1 VTAPLSS
8 TIAALAQERP
18 TLAEQLRLLPDRPG
32 VYLFKDGRGRLLY
45 VGKAESLRDRVR
57 SYFQASTSF
66 DQTHQPKLK
75 QMTLQAQSVEYILT
89 DSPIQALIWENDLVR
104 KEQPRFNTKLRDDK
118 HYPYIRID
126 VQNPWPVARVSRRIE
141 KDGARYFGPFPHA
154 TSVRQT
160 LDTLSR
166 LFPQILCSRVITGND
181 PRACLYYHIKRCPAP
196 CIGAIGN
203 PEYRE
208 LVDGMVRFLDGKNSS
223 VLQDLEREME
233 AAAENLEF
241 ERAAD
246 LRDRLRAARK
256 VIEQEKVGYHT
267 QVDQDVVG
275 FARDEGNAC
284 IQLFFMRDG
293 QLARRDAFLMQDAEG
308 ESDRAVLT
316 SFVKQFYP
324 RATDVPV
331 EILLPDD
338 LDEADTIAEWL
349 RQAKGRKVELTVPRR
364 GEKRRIV
371 ELATKNARDT
381 LEQQKAEWAA
391 DGEKAGEAALQLQE
405 ALSLP
410 RPPRRIECY
419 DISHV
424 QGTSQVASMVVF
436 EDGKPRRSDYKRF
449 RIKHQEGNNDFLSM
463 QEVVRRRFTRALAA
477 TPGTERMGEA
487 PPEPDAFAETPH
499 PPTITPTMGP
509 PTPTASPASGRGGDD
524 PSRPPSPSQW
534 GGAGGGASL
543 PLPVVTGNG
552 TTFRPTIEDDETA
565 ADDARTRLD
574 GGLEAA
580 YEDTHGPEAGGES
593 GNGANGAAGAWGVF
607 PDLVIIDGGKGQL
620 SAAVEVMDSLELS
633 EIPIVGLAKER
644 EEIFQKHSPDP
655 VILPRN
661 SQGLYLVQRVRD
673 EAHRFAITYHR
684 NVRAK
689 KSLRSQLDEVPG
701 VGPTRKK
708 ALLRH
713 FGSVKAIR
721 GASLEELAAVPGM
734 TRRTA
739 EELKRALAE

>member
-1 VTAPLSS
+1 VTTSPS
-8 TIAALAQERP
+8 TTISALAQERP
-18 TLAEQLRLLPDRPG
+18 KLAEQLRLLPDRPG

-57 SYFQASTSF
+57 SYFQSSTNF
-66 DQTHQPKLK
+66 DQSHQPKLR

-118 HYPYIRID
+118 HYPYVRID

-166 LFPQILCSRVITGND
+166 LFPQILCSRTITGND

-196 CIGAIGN
+196 CIGAIDN
-203 PEYRE
+203 TAYRE

-223 VLQDLEREME
+223 VLHDLEREMD

-246 LRDRLRAARK
+246 LRDRLRSARK

-275 FARDEGNAC
+275 FARDDGNAC
-284 IQLFFMRDG
+284 IQLFFMRGG

-324 RATDVPV
+324 RATDVPAEV
-331 EILLPDD
+331 LLPDE

-349 RQAKGRKVELTVPRR
+349 RQAKGRRVELTVPRR

-371 ELATKNARDT
+371 DLATKNARDT

-405 ALSLP
+405 ALNLP
-410 RPPRRIECY
+410 RTPRRIECY

-436 EDGKPRRSDYKRF
+436 EDGKPKRSDYKRF
-449 RIKHQEGNNDFLSM
+449 KIKHQEGNNDFLSM

-477 TPGTERMGEA
+477 TPGTERMGA
-487 PPEPDAFAETPH
+487 TPEPILH
-499 PPTITPTMGP
+499 P
-509 PTPTASPASGRGGDD
+509 RGI
-524 PSRPPSPSQW
+524 S
-534 GGAGGGASL
+534 
-543 PLPVVTGNG
+543 LPVVNGGPSTG
-552 TTFRPTIEDDETA
+552 FRPTIEDDETA
-565 ADDARTRLD
+565 GDVARARLD

-580 YEDTHGPEAGGES
+580 YEDTHGTDDDGAGG
-593 GNGANGAAGAWGVF
+593 NGSAAAWGVF

-620 SAAVEVMDSLELS
+620 SAAVEVMDGLELS

-644 EEIFQKHSPDP
+644 EEIFQKHSPEP

-684 NVRAK
+684 NVRSK
-689 KSLRSQLDEVPG
+689 KSLRSQLDDVSG
-701 VGPTRKK
+701 VGPARKK
-708 ALLRH
+708 ALLRQ

>member
-1 VTAPLSS
+1 MTVPPTPPSS
-8 TIAALAQERP
+8 PWSPTGALAQERP
-18 TLAEQLRLLPDRPG
+18 KLAEQLRTLPDRPG

-45 VGKAESLRDRVR
+45 VGKAESLKDRVR
-57 SYFQASTSF
+57 SYFQPSTNF
-66 DQTHQPKLK
+66 DAAHQPKLR
-75 QMTLQAQSVEYILT
+75 QMTLQAQTLEYILT

-141 KDGARYFGPFPHA
+141 RDGARYFGPFPHA

-166 LFPQILCSRVITGND
+166 LFPQILCSRVITGKD
-181 PRACLYYHIKRCPAP
+181 ERACLYLHIKRCPAP
-196 CIGAIGN
+196 CIGLIDNAG
-203 PEYRE
+203 YRE
-208 LVDGMVRFLDGKNSS
+208 LIDGMVRFLDGKNQS
-223 VLQDLEREME
+223 VLKELESEME
-233 AAAENLEF
+233 TAAENMEF

-246 LRDRLRAARK
+246 LRDRLKAARK
-256 VIEQEKVGYHT
+256 VIEQEKVGYTT
-267 QVDQDVVG
+267 QVDQDVIG

-324 RATDVPV
+324 RATDVPAELLLSE
-331 EILLPDD
+331 EI
-338 LDEADTIAEWL
+338 DEADTIQEWL
-349 RQAKGRKVELTVPRR
+349 RQARGKRVELLVPQR

-371 ELATKNARDT
+371 ELAAKNARDT
-381 LEQQKAEWAA
+381 LEQQKAEWLA
-391 DGEKAGEAALQLQE
+391 DGEKTGEAALQLQE

-410 RPPRRIECY
+410 RVPRRIECF

-436 EDGKPRRSDYKRF
+436 EDGKPKRSDYKRF
-449 RIKHQEGNNDFLSM
+449 KIKHEEGNNDFLSM

-477 TPGTERMGEA
+477 TPGTERMGEH
-487 PPEPDAFAETPH
+487 PEADAFAETAGSYTADLAVEPYPH
-499 PPTITPTMGP
+499 ANGSSGP
-509 PTPTASPASGRGGDD
+509 ANGEQTANGR
-524 PSRPPSPSQW
+524 RI
-534 GGAGGGASL
+534 SL
-543 PLPVVTGNG
+543 PM
-552 TTFRPTIEDDETA
+552 IEDDDTA
-565 ADDARTRLD
+565 THVATEMLD
-574 GGLEAA
+574 GGLESANA
-580 YEDTHGPEAGGES
+580 ITHGTDDDNGAGSGSAGG
-593 GNGANGAAGAWGVF
+593 WGIF

-620 SAAVEVMDSLELS
+620 SAAVEVMNSLELS

-644 EEIFQKHSPDP
+644 EELFQKHSPDP

-661 SQGLYLVQRVRD
+661 TQGLYLVQRVRD

-684 NVRAK
+684 KVRGK
-689 KSLRSQLDEVPG
+689 KGLRSQLDDVAG
-701 VGPTRKK
+701 VGPARKK
-708 ALLRH
+708 ALLRQ
-713 FGSVKAIR
+713 FGSVRAIR
-721 GASLEELAAVPGM
+721 AASVDELASVPGM

-739 EELKRALAE
+739 EELKRSIAE

>member
-1 VTAPLSS
+1 VTASPSS
-8 TIAALAQERP
+8 TISALTQERP
-18 TLAEQLRLLPDRPG
+18 KLAEQLRLLPDRPG

-57 SYFQASTSF
+57 SYFQPSTSF
-66 DQTHQPKLK
+66 DQTHQPKLR

-89 DSPIQALIWENDLVR
+89 ESPIQALIWENDLVR

-141 KDGARYFGPFPHA
+141 RDGARYFGPFPHA

-166 LFPQILCSRVITGND
+166 LFPQILCSRTITGND

-196 CIGAIGN
+196 CIGAIDN
-203 PEYRE
+203 AAYRE

-223 VLQDLEREME
+223 VLHDLEREME
-233 AAAENLEF
+233 TAAENLEF

-246 LRDRLRAARK
+246 LRDRLSSARK

-267 QVDQDVVG
+267 RVDQDVVG
-275 FARDEGNAC
+275 FARDDGNAC
-284 IQLFFMRDG
+284 IQLFFMRGG

-316 SFVKQFYP
+316 SFVKQYYP
-324 RATDVPV
+324 RATDAPV
-331 EILLPDD
+331 ELLLPEE
-338 LDEADTIAEWL
+338 LDEADTIGEWL

-381 LEQQKAEWAA
+381 LDQQKAEWAA

-405 ALSLP
+405 ALGLP

-436 EDGKPRRSDYKRF
+436 EDGKPKRSDYKRF

-477 TPGTERMGEA
+477 TPGTERMG
-487 PPEPDAFAETPH
+487 AEEVPH
-499 PPTITPTMGP
+499 PPTP
-509 PTPTASPASGRGGDD
+509 SPASGRGGDAHQI
-524 PSRPPSPSQW
+524 PPLRADVGIPRS
-534 GGAGGGASL
+534 GGPPPFVDEGGRGGEVILPVLNGGASA
-543 PLPVVTGNG
+543 G
-552 TTFRPTIEDDETA
+552 FRPTIEDDETA
-565 ADDARTRLD
+565 SDDARSRLD

-580 YEDTHGPEAGGES
+580 YDDTHRGQDADDGGDR
-593 GNGANGAAGAWGVF
+593 AAGAWGVF
-607 PDLVIIDGGKGQL
+607 PDLVIVDGGKGQL
-620 SAAVEVMDSLELS
+620 SAAVDVMDGLELS

-655 VILPRN
+655 VILARN
-661 SQGLYLVQRVRD
+661 SQGLYLVQRIRD

-684 NVRAK
+684 NVRGK
-689 KSLRSQLDEVPG
+689 RSLRSQLDDVPG
-701 VGPTRKK
+701 VGPARKK
-708 ALLRH
+708 ALLRQ

-721 GASLEELAAVPGM
+721 GASLEDLAAVPGM